1 MISSTYNL
9 FANKTK
15 LTTGITNV
23 FKEKFFDIMR
33 LWKQCVDFL
42 PNAKKKSDMFKL
54 SDILPVKEI

>member
-1 MISSTYNL
+1 MISSIHNL

-15 LTTGITNV
+15 LTTDTTNV
-23 FKEKFFDIMR
+23 FKEKFFDIMW

>member
-15 LTTGITNV
+15 LTTDITNV

-33 LWKQCVDFL
+33 LLKRGFL
-42 PNAKKKSDMFKL
+42 AKCKEKSDMFKL

>member
-15 LTTGITNV
+15 LTTDITNV

-33 LWKQCVDFL
+33 LWKQCMDFL